1 MAKQPFSY
9 WFRIRA
15 RARAGERGAS
25 AVEFALIAPL
35 FFMIVFGMFSGG
47 LLYNERSQM
56 TFASREATR
65 YGSTLP
71 VGQKFSGAINADAI
85 GGCVVNSV
93 GTVDGRLWACN
104 VARAAITAAG
114 GDLGTAV
121 PNRYVC
127 VAVIKENTVNTVL
140 TDGANNYNYSV
151 GTAPVP
157 APGPTC
163 FNDLG
168 ADMNRRVHVVVRR
181 NGTLNAI
188 LFNWTIPINSS
199 GVGRSEIPP
208 S

>member
-1 MAKQPFSY
+1 MDRQPLSY
-9 WFRIRA
+9 WLRIRA
-15 RARAGERGAS
+15 RACAGQRGAA

-47 LLYNERSQM
+47 LLYNERSQL

-71 VGQKFSGAINADAI
+71 VGQKFSGAVNADLST
-85 GGCVVNSV
+85 GCLVDAA

-104 VARAAITAAG
+104 VAKAAITAAG

-121 PNRYVC
+121 PNRLIC
-127 VAVIKENTVNTVL
+127 VAVVKENTVNTVL
-140 TDGANNYNYSV
+140 TDGTNNYHYDTGGSPP
-151 GTAPVP
+151 T
-157 APGPTC
+157 TC

-168 ADMNRRVHVVVRR
+168 ADLNRRVHVLVRR
-181 NGTLNAI
+181 NGTLNAV
-188 LFNWTIPINSS
+188 LFSWTIPINSS
-199 GVGRSEIPP
+199 GVGRSEVPP